1 MTYADNLPLFVYGT
15 LLTVA
20 RHPMGNLLREHG
32 EYTGCGS
39 IRARLY
45 IINDPDAPDQ
55 NFYPGAVPSGNVGDR
70 VHGELYSLRAP
81 ELVLEQFDDYEAC
94 SARWPEPHEFLRRR
108 VDVLLDC
115 GTIQP
120 AITYL
125 YTWDV
130 TTARHIASGRFTE
143 VSPTVR

>member
-45 IINDPDAPDQ
+45 IINDPDEPDQ
-55 NFYPGAVPSGNVGDR
+55 NFYPGAVPSGNIGDR

-94 SARWPEPHEFLRRR
+94 SARWPPAIGLECSAGVPRAARRSPTMRRR
-108 VDVLLDC
+108 LPGAC
-115 GTIQP
+115 
-120 AITYL
+120 Y
-125 YTWDV
+125 YTK
-130 TTARHIASGRFTE
+130 G
-143 VSPTVR
+143 